1 MTTIYR
7 NRARFALAAASMIA
21 MTQAPFA
28 YAAVDKA
35 VTAQAPEGNGANE
48 NGEGGAI
55 VVTAQRRSENL
66 KNVPIS
72 VGVLKGD
79 DYQDFKAAG
88 SDSLLSLSGKVP
100 SLYVESTTG
109 RIFPRFYIRGL
120 GNTDFYL
127 GASQPVSIIQ
137 DDVVMEHV
145 VLKSNPA
152 FDVDQV
158 EVLRGPQGSL
168 FGRNTTAGIIKFD
181 NAKPTKDWTAHVNGS
196 WGSYNSQELES
207 AVSGPIAPDGSV
219 TFRLSTLYQ
228 HRNNWVTNTYTG
240 PSADGTV
247 GGGKTLGRFNEGDF
261 RFQLQFDPSPD
272 TTINLTTNYRSYSG
286 TATLFYR
293 GSIVKGST
301 QINPTWNQKQV
312 AYDEGANN
320 PQSYQTYGQTLHVR
334 HDYGNVSLTSITSY
348 QHASGYS
355 RGETDGGAAVN
366 FPFNGAPNG
375 YGESQ
380 GRLRG
385 LDQITEEVRLA
396 SKDNARLKWQVGGMY
411 FDSRDDTEFDQRA
424 YFLTGAAHNP
434 NNYVLLHNINTSWG
448 LFGQASYAVT
458 DAFTVT
464 GGVRVTND
472 TKKTGLLQTA
482 NTIAGVSTYNP
493 AYARF
498 VRLSDTQPSWDFS
511 ALYKLT
517 PEVNLYARVARG
529 FRGPTIQGRSAVF
542 NSNFTTANSEQNT
555 SWEGGL
561 KTSFLDNAIHFNLT
575 GFYYIV
581 THPQLNGNDSNGSGV
596 LFNANKARGWGGE
609 AELSGK
615 IQNLTLNAGLSLL
628 HTEIEDGNA
637 YDAQTCSLNGVQVCT
652 VLNPQITRGSGTGT
666 TYFANISGNSLPQAP
681 KYNLNLS
688 ARYDVPTKYGKFYA
702 STDWNMQGRTSFVP
716 YKTVEFTSNG
726 NYEGGAKIG
735 WTNGHYDVAAFV
747 RNITN
752 QHNLIGVIENY
763 MAGVYNDPRV
773 FGVSI
778 GIK

>member
-1 MTTIYR
+1 MKTIHR
-7 NRARFALAAASMIA
+7 NRARLGLAAASLIA
-21 MTQAPFA
+21 LSQTPIAH
-28 YAAVDKA
+28 AADA
-35 VTAQAPEGNGANE
+35 AQPVAEDAALEAGT
-48 NGEGGAI
+48 I
-55 VVTAQRRSENL
+55 TVTAQRRTENL

-72 VGVLKGD
+72 VGVIKADALS
-79 DYQDFKAAG
+79 DYRASG
-88 SDSLLSLSGKVP
+88 SDTLLSLSGKVP
-100 SLYVESTTG
+100 DLYVESTTG

-137 DDVVMEHV
+137 DDVVLEHV

-181 NAKPTKDWTAHVNGS
+181 NAKPTKDWTSHANAS

-207 AVSGPIAPDGSV
+207 AVSGPIAKDGSV
-219 TFRLSTLYQ
+219 TFRLSGLYQ
-228 HRNNWVTNTYTG
+228 HRDNWVTNTYTG

-247 GGGKTLGRFNEGDF
+247 GGGKTLGRFNEGDV
-261 RFQLQFDPSPD
+261 RFQLQFDPSED
-272 TTINLTTNYRSYSG
+272 TSINLTTSYRAYSG

-293 GSIVKGST
+293 GSILKGST

-320 PQSYQTYGQTLHVR
+320 PQAYQTYGQTLHVR
-334 HDYGNVSLTSITSY
+334 HDFGDVSLTSITSL

-366 FPFNGAPNG
+366 FPFNGQPNG

-385 LDQITEEVRLA
+385 LDQWTQEVRLA
-396 SKDNARLKWQVGGMY
+396 NSDHARLKWQVGGIY

-424 YFLTGAAHNP
+424 FFLTGAAHNP
-434 NNYVLLHNINTSWG
+434 NNFVLLHDVNTSWG
-448 LFGQASYAVT
+448 LFGQASYQVT

-472 TKKTGLLQTA
+472 TKKTALLSTA
-482 NTIAGVSTYNP
+482 NSIAGVSTYTGR
-493 AYARF
+493 RF
-498 VRLSDTQPSWDFS
+498 VRLSDTEPSFDFS
-511 ALYKLT
+511 GLYKLT
-517 PEVNLYARVARG
+517 PNVNLYARVARG

-542 NSNFTTANSEQNT
+542 NSDFTTATSEKNT
-555 SWEGGL
+555 SWEAGV
-561 KTSFLDNAIHFNLT
+561 KTSFLDNAVHFNLT
-575 GFYYIV
+575 GFYYVV
-581 THPQLNGNDSNGSGV
+581 TNPQLNGNDSNGSGV
-596 LFNANKARGWGGE
+596 LFNGQKARGYGGE
-609 AELSGK
+609 AELNGHFG
-615 IQNLTLNAGLSLL
+615 NLTLDTGLSLL
-628 HTEIEDGNA
+628 HTEILDGNK
-637 YDAQTCSLNGVQVCT
+637 YDAQTCSLNGVLVCT
-652 VLNPQITRGSGTGT
+652 VLNPVLQRGGGTAA
-666 TYFANISGNSLPQAP
+666 TYFANITGNSLPQAP
-681 KYNLNLS
+681 TYNFNAS
-688 ARYDVPTKYGKFYA
+688 ARYDVPTKYGKFYV
-702 STDWNMQGRTSFVP
+702 STDWNVQGKTSFVP
-716 YKTVEFTSNG
+716 YKTIEFTSNG

-735 WTNGHYDVAAFV
+735 WTNGRYDVAAYV
-747 RNITN
+747 RNLTN
-752 QHNLIGVIENY
+752 QHNLVGVIENY

-773 FGVSI
+773 FGISL